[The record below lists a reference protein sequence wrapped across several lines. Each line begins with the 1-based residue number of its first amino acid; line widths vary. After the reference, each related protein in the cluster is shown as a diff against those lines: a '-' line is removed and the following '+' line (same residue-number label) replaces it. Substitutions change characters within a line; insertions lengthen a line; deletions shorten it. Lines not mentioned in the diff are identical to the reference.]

1 MSNKNLLSGKDKALA
16 ELVERYETARDQHTS
31 IYMDAEDLADIA
43 EWYDRNSKFND
54 AAQVIAYGLK
64 LHPGNTSLL
73 VERCYLN
80 LDQGDLKS
88 ARIAASEITEERPD
102 VTILRARLLVEEG
115 RMEEAELQLDTLE
128 DKYSKE
134 NIIDVAYMYLDAY
147 QYELAAEWL
156 SHWQWDKDDVE
167 YCCVMADSLLDRKNF
182 AEALPYYN
190 KLIDND
196 PYHPQY
202 WIGVAR
208 CQLGL
213 LEYGK
218 AIDACDYAL
227 LSNDELGE
235 AYIIKGYCFLEL
247 GNDEEAVKCYE
258 QAVKCNSLSPAYLN
272 SMVGQIQIDKQ
283 EWEKAY
289 RQFELAL
296 QQEEGLKD
304 PVALSSIYSSM
315 AICLQKLG
323 KENHEDKALAY
334 CLKAISLDC
343 FNPDAHLLGGLLYAQ
358 RGEEAKA
365 IETWEEIG
373 NYDNTASTWSD
384 IAAYSSEANLFNY
397 AILALE
403 HIERENSNYPD
414 LYQRLTMTCILAG
427 ELGKAQQYNRL
438 GKSPLKENDI
448 ENIYNIA
455 HTMHDGQTAQ
465 SLKSYLTETIIYNRY
480 KS

>member
-16 ELVERYETARDQHTS
+16 ELVEQYETARDQHAS
-31 IYMDAEDLADIA
+31 FYMDAEDLADIA
-43 EWYDRNSKFND
+43 EWYDRNSKFDD
-54 AAQVIAYGLK
+54 AAEVIAYGLK

-73 VERCYLN
+73 VELSYLH
-80 LDQGDLKS
+80 LDLNELEEAKL
-88 ARIAASEITEERPD
+88 AAAEITEERPD

-115 RMEEAELQLDTLE
+115 RMEDAELQLDMLE

-134 NIIDVAYMYLDAY
+134 NIIDVAYMYLGTY
-147 QYELAAEWL
+147 QYDRATEWL
-156 SHWQWDKDDVE
+156 SHWRWDKEDTE
-167 YCCVMADSLLDRKNF
+167 YCCIMADSLLDHKHYSK
-182 AEALPYYN
+182 ALPYYN

-202 WIGVAR
+202 WMGVAR

-289 RQFELAL
+289 QQFELAL
-296 QQEEGLKD
+296 QQEEELKD
-304 PVALSSIYSSM
+304 PITRSSIYSGM
-315 AICLQKLG
+315 AVCLQKLG
-323 KENHEDKALAY
+323 KEIYQGQALDH
-334 CLKAISLDC
+334 CLKAIDLDS
-343 FNPDAHLLGGLLYAQ
+343 FNIDAHLLGGLLYAQ
-358 RGEEAKA
+358 QEEKERAVGL
-365 IETWEEIG
+365 WEEIG
-373 NYDNTASTWSD
+373 NYDNTAGTWAD
-384 IAAYSSEANLFNY
+384 IAAYSSKADLFDY
-397 AILALE
+397 AIQALE
-403 HIERENSNYPD
+403 HIRNENPDYPD

-427 ELGKAQQYNRL
+427 NLEKAQYYNQHSW
-438 GKSPLKENDI
+438 SPMEKKYVEELYKDI
-448 ENIYNIA
+448 NGA
-455 HTMHDGQTAQ
+455 PDGQSAQ
-465 SLKSYLTETIIYNRY
+465 ILKKYLSETSTQ
-480 KS
+480 KKA